1 MRKKRILA
9 IILSMVMLLGMA
21 MPTMAAEAEVDE
33 NGEAVY
39 YEAMDNLVQPR
50 WSYAATAT
58 AGLSIVGGK
67 ATMSYSCSG
76 IPGKCTK
83 IVANAYLQRWESGYT
98 TIWSTSHTAYGTY
111 GSWEDYYST
120 CARGYT
126 YRLKVKFYVYN
137 GTAYETFTVY
147 SNVITY
153 N

>member
-1 MRKKRILA
+1 
-9 IILSMVMLLGMA
+9 MVMLLGMA
-21 MPTMAAEAEVDE
+21 MPTMAAEAEIDE
-33 NGEAVY
+33 NGDAVY
-39 YEAMDNLVQPR
+39 YEAMDNVVQPR

-83 IVANAYLQRWESGYT
+83 IVANAYLQRWEGGYT

-111 GSWEDYYST
+111 GAWTDYYSP
-120 CARGYT
+120 CATGYT

-137 GTAYETFTVY
+137 GSAYETFTVY

>member
-1 MRKKRILA
+1 MKKKFLA
-9 IILSMVMLLGMA
+9 FLLCVIFLISMA
-21 MPTMAAEAEVDE
+21 MPTVAAEVQVDE

-39 YEAMDNLVQPR
+39 YEMMDNLVQPR
-50 WSYAATAT
+50 WSYAAS
-58 AGLSIVGGK
+58 AGAALSIQGGT
-67 ATMSYSCSG
+67 ATMSYHCTG
-76 IPGKCTK
+76 ITGKCTK
-83 IVANAYLQRWESGYT
+83 IVANAYLQRWTDGYT
-98 TIWSTSHTAYGTY
+98 TIWSTSHTANGTY

-137 GTAYETFTVY
+137 GSAYETFTVY

>member
-9 IILSMVMLLGMA
+9 IVLSMIMLISMA
-21 MPTMAAEAEVDE
+21 LPTMAAEAEVDE
-33 NGEAVY
+33 NGDAIY
-39 YEAMDNLVQPR
+39 YEVMDNLVQPR
-50 WSYAATAT
+50 WSYAATAS
-58 AGLSIVGGK
+58 AALSIKSGT
-67 ATMSYSCSG
+67 ATMSYDCTG
-76 IPGKCTK
+76 ITGKCTK

-111 GSWEDYYST
+111 GSWEDYYSP
-120 CARGYT
+120 CATGYT

-137 GTAYETFTVY
+137 GTAYETFTIY